1 MTAAPP
7 LGGASDDQSQQG
19 AWEIVGAVK
28 VKDGLFIGDEMAAQ
42 ELEFVVTNKVTH
54 VINCCGRQIPNHW
67 EPIGVVYLT
76 YYWLDNDSQVVL
88 DARDVVVDEV
98 TAFVDEA
105 LDNAESVLIHSERG
119 QGRSCTVLCAYL
131 MRKYRWGMRKTLEF
145 LQSRRPDVNLRQ
157 GYLQQLAAFE
167 RRLISY
173 QKMKLSGDWSLSSV
187 TPKLDSEEYLLRNTF
202 MNSQMG
208 PLADL
213 SIRSDADQK
222 RSIDWSDAGEDDK
235 GSEAETFMVVGGC
248 SDDRATGGAG
258 RIGKGKQPGCGGS
271 EAAREMPEHR
281 ILAIHRGLGST
292 RIPTRAW
299 CETSSAAEES
309 PPSRR
314 PATPTSRE
322 AAENRGTNK
331 VEMWASGRGDGPRR
345 LPSPTMGSSH
355 PLRSSSRGSPG
366 SFTIGA
372 PAGATTSSSLW
383 SEGPKPEV
391 MSQRFYG
398 SSSGGSYQRS
408 DSPMMRS
415 YQRSATPQLQHQQ
428 QERRSL
434 RGLPS
439 SSGMGSLMGSVSSS
453 AGSATTSS
461 LRQQYM
467 GSSSLRSSQGSNG
480 IGAGSSSGGLGMLD
494 PSKRGL
500 PGSAVGRRPSTAPN
514 LANGSSMRSSPTGS
528 YNRPPSPSVRSRPSS
543 PSMRPQRPGSPSPQ
557 MMQQQ
562 HSGIKG
568 GLVGAGAPFDRV
580 RHRSLTGHMRRE
592 AEVADVILGFRVSL
606 SILSALGSVMVFSYR
621 GYRCLE
627 FAIDNILYDQPPS
640 PSCVPSDVGHYA
652 VGCVV
657 VWWLLLEVIISLHV
671 NMLSIVFITLL
682 SCCVPSV
689 TGVYGSA
696 VQFLRMGELD
706 AEAVPVAWEAVVK
719 GKVGDRVSVQG
730 QAVAKRFR
738 GRGCGFVD
746 LQASTGAV
754 SYDPSCGEPLEII
767 VDGGARAVLKPVH
780 LGDLVRIV
788 GFIQETRRPGA
799 LAVRLDN
806 SDGSLEVVQPWA
818 RPEPFVGRKGF
829 LTNTATAPHGEHVP
843 PEQQERVYDLKD
855 LPCPLERVCKFFVNN
870 NGRCHRKVC
879 DDVHIQI
886 SGRARKDYMEM
897 MRESKSAASHH
908 ADDSYAMHEKEKHAN
923 RARVFAVRQ
932 RGGWMLAGGKGELAV
947 ELAALGRVSRFLGRL
962 AQLCSLVSW
971 LACILTKPTG
981 YLQAAAMEFSKPYAI
996 VPCCVF
1002 SDEFTDRFIT
1012 DQNGDEVPVRTHE
1025 ESCPVVAVSVMAMWL
1040 SQGGSSST
1048 ARIGFTDDL
1057 DMIRRRPLDGASSDS
1072 TATGRGWCANSGRRN
1087 RRWLVPSHAMKVH
1100 GPRVPAGVPPAS
1112 VTAVFKENDA
1122 WDECS
1127 SPSVRRRFH
1136 RLRPKPPVLGLAPAR
1151 RVAERIRLAASVASS
1166 STGAVPVGREGPQW
1180 RMLTMNTSP
1189 SLGGDTETAT
1199 MHRFAPRIQLAELN
1213 RRQGKIHEARRV
1225 SFLEHRRGLE
1235 ESCKAYRES
1244 LAHRERSEQ
1253 PEEKESWSI
1262 EDLSDDVEA
1271 LERTVFREARDIGTL
1286 DQIQRY
1292 TLVSCLEAL
1301 CSLLRRGNSW
1311 GYRPFRQRWCYE
1323 VVCPSVALSL
1333 SSSPRSQRGSL
1344 ARAGSRL
1351 LRGGGPTDDD
1361 ISRAKSR
1368 FRKNCRRMREHIDT
1382 DMDTLELTLLR
1393 EQHNRVFREWC
1404 YDGKLEVGKP
1414 VSVTSCGLSVRSEFE
1429 QLRVPDILGCSS
1441 SAELPGRGRIAAEE
1455 ASRDRLMKTRDQRP
1469 LVILRQQE
1477 ERGRSSPRRSDS
1489 PRDEAG
1495 TRDHTRALKDMMDL
1509 LRPGPGTGPTELVN
1523 HFKESR
1529 KSISTQR
1536 LVSDLKGL
1544 FNAREDRGVAS
1555 RAKAEGGAEEV
1566 SVVDSVDDDC
1576 LVNFIRDVVN
1586 RGENLPADLLQKA
1599 DHSVLDPQTI
1609 VSLTKPSE
1617 ASLAKVFVELDEGCR
1632 GELSKEEFSRSIAVF
1647 MGVGGPYDSEWYH
1660 RLFVWLDSDH
1670 RGYMDL
1676 FMWLKL
1682 ASILRQIERTRHVA
1696 AFRER
1701 RRSVKSD
1708 TDLDEAL
1715 EEDPSGGWRLAR
1727 TKVAA
1732 AGTLLDEIGEEM
1744 PPVRRA
1750 RTTAFSI
1757 KGLSSPTLD

>member
-7 LGGASDDQSQQG
+7 LGGATDDQSQQG

-213 SIRSDADQK
+213 SIRPSRSNSVNGALR

-235 GSEAETFMVVGGC
+235 GRLEVPGNPPRPQRPSTAPPVKSCLKGSRAANHQADDSSPDSAKGGLLNR
-248 SDDRATGGAG
+248 SLRSSSLTMTSVDALDTSVEL
-258 RIGKGKQPGCGGS
+258 GGS
-271 EAAREMPEHR
+271 RRNSLDGSLLRALSGSTEQAGGRQEDRKGGTAGLRRE
-281 ILAIHRGLGST
+281 RGRERDAGASNIGHPSRLGST

-299 CETSSAAEES
+299 CEISSTAEEAL
-309 PPSRR
+309 PSRR

-355 PLRSSSRGSPG
+355 PLRSSSVGRRDPSPSARQREQQQQQHRYG
-366 SFTIGA
+366 QRDPS
-372 PAGATTSSSLW
+372 PR
-383 SEGPKPEV
+383 
-391 MSQRFYG
+391 SQRFYG

-453 AGSATTSS
+453 IGGPATTSS

-606 SILSALGSVMVFSYR
+606 SILSAFGSVMVSSNR
-621 GYRCLE
+621 GYRCLD
-627 FAIDNILYDQPPS
+627 FAIDNILYDQLSS
-640 PSCVPSDVGHYA
+640 PSCVPSNVGHYA

-657 VWWLLLEVIISLHV
+657 AWWLLREVIISLHV

-706 AEAVPVAWEAVVK
+706 AEAGPVAWEAVVK
-719 GKVGDRVSVQG
+719 GKVGERVSVQG

-806 SDGSLEVVQPWA
+806 SDGSLEVLQPWA
-818 RPEPFVGRKGF
+818 RSEPFVGRKGF

-843 PEQQERVYDLKD
+843 PEQQDRVYDLKD

-886 SGRARKDYMEM
+886 SGRARRDYMEM

-923 RARVFAVRQ
+923 RARVFAEWLVDTFTLPVLQ
-932 RGGWMLAGGKGELAV
+932 SGSGVVDVAGGKGELAV
-947 ELAALGRVSRFLGRL
+947 ELAALGIPVTVIDPRQNLAPTRRL
-962 AQLCSLVSW
+962 RQLVNRLMGGKMSKEKCVAWRLEHTRHLKMLLDDEMDARTKADIFRDCSVVVGMHPDQ
-971 LACILTKPTG
+971 ATG
-981 YLQAAAMEFSKPYAI
+981 YLQAAAMECNKPYAI

-1012 DQNGDEVPVRTHE
+1012 DQNGDQVPVRTHE
-1025 ESCPVVAVSVMAMWL
+1025 ELVQWLLSRDGHVAQSGWLKFHGKNRVVWSL
-1040 SQGGSSST
+1040 GSS
-1048 ARIGFTDDL
+1048 
-1057 DMIRRRPLDGASSDS
+1057 
-1072 TATGRGWCANSGRRN
+1072 
-1087 RRWLVPSHAMKVH
+1087 
-1100 GPRVPAGVPPAS
+1100 PP
-1112 VTAVFKENDA
+1112 T
-1122 WDECS
+1122 
-1127 SPSVRRRFH
+1127 
-1136 RLRPKPPVLGLAPAR
+1136 
-1151 RVAERIRLAASVASS
+1151 
-1166 STGAVPVGREGPQW
+1166 W
-1180 RMLTMNTSP
+1180 R
-1189 SLGGDTETAT
+1189 
-1199 MHRFAPRIQLAELN
+1199 
-1213 RRQGKIHEARRV
+1213 
-1225 SFLEHRRGLE
+1225 
-1235 ESCKAYRES
+1235 
-1244 LAHRERSEQ
+1244 
-1253 PEEKESWSI
+1253 
-1262 EDLSDDVEA
+1262 
-1271 LERTVFREARDIGTL
+1271 
-1286 DQIQRY
+1286 
-1292 TLVSCLEAL
+1292 
-1301 CSLLRRGNSW
+1301 
-1311 GYRPFRQRWCYE
+1311 
-1323 VVCPSVALSL
+1323 
-1333 SSSPRSQRGSL
+1333 
-1344 ARAGSRL
+1344 
-1351 LRGGGPTDDD
+1351 
-1361 ISRAKSR
+1361 
-1368 FRKNCRRMREHIDT
+1368 
-1382 DMDTLELTLLR
+1382 
-1393 EQHNRVFREWC
+1393 
-1404 YDGKLEVGKP
+1404 
-1414 VSVTSCGLSVRSEFE
+1414 
-1429 QLRVPDILGCSS
+1429 
-1441 SAELPGRGRIAAEE
+1441 
-1455 ASRDRLMKTRDQRP
+1455 
-1469 LVILRQQE
+1469 
-1477 ERGRSSPRRSDS
+1477 
-1489 PRDEAG
+1489 
-1495 TRDHTRALKDMMDL
+1495 
-1509 LRPGPGTGPTELVN
+1509 
-1523 HFKESR
+1523 
-1529 KSISTQR
+1529 
-1536 LVSDLKGL
+1536 
-1544 FNAREDRGVAS
+1544 
-1555 RAKAEGGAEEV
+1555 
-1566 SVVDSVDDDC
+1566 
-1576 LVNFIRDVVN
+1576 
-1586 RGENLPADLLQKA
+1586 
-1599 DHSVLDPQTI
+1599 
-1609 VSLTKPSE
+1609 
-1617 ASLAKVFVELDEGCR
+1617 
-1632 GELSKEEFSRSIAVF
+1632 
-1647 MGVGGPYDSEWYH
+1647 
-1660 RLFVWLDSDH
+1660 
-1670 RGYMDL
+1670 
-1676 FMWLKL
+1676 
-1682 ASILRQIERTRHVA
+1682 
-1696 AFRER
+1696 
-1701 RRSVKSD
+1701 
-1708 TDLDEAL
+1708 
-1715 EEDPSGGWRLAR
+1715 
-1727 TKVAA
+1727 
-1732 AGTLLDEIGEEM
+1732 
-1744 PPVRRA
+1744 
-1750 RTTAFSI
+1750 
-1757 KGLSSPTLD
+1757 SPTVT